1 MSDNHHKQHH
11 QRYEKASEKS
21 PPRLYLPDGTFID
34 IGADPGRSGRK
45 DKLPMRE
52 IDFERLPDGRLAEIV
67 EDPDDPKRT
76 LLVVGRDDSYEVVE
90 SIRCEKEILVP
101 ISRQDELLRSVTLPR
116 GVEAIRKRTEP
127 GFIQSDDLVSLIF
140 RFIQESIAT
149 DDLTVTMLTFFAV
162 STWFV
167 DRLTVAPY
175 LLVIGPPISGKTT
188 LLNVLGLFCRRPL
201 LVGDTSSAALY
212 RTQSRIHPTLLLDE
226 SATQIG
232 QSSSAQRHLL
242 RVGSTHQG
250 VARNGEIFDCFGAK
264 VITAL
269 EPPNDSALISRC
281 IPINMKIAIPQRRDL
296 GGAEVQAHVDK
307 IRQSLLRWRLNRWS
321 SIRPVTVPG
330 AESFSPRIQDLLSS
344 LAAAAPPATGPILLL
359 AYFKRIPEVVI
370 EDRRTLLK
378 RLLNSI
384 LSGMIHA
391 RINVTVDPTRS
402 AYALVKNLTNN
413 VNEELGLRGEQFQL
427 SPEEVG
433 HLLTALGL
441 TNRDRTNSGMRLWLD
456 SRSKMQI
463 HLNQKHLGQE
473 KLLMD
478 CGPQIEKCPLCEE
491 ILSLV

>member
-1 MSDNHHKQHH
+1 MS
-11 QRYEKASEKS
+11 
-21 PPRLYLPDGTFID
+21 
-34 IGADPGRSGRK
+34 
-45 DKLPMRE
+45 
-52 IDFERLPDGRLAEIV
+52 
-67 EDPDDPKRT
+67 
-76 LLVVGRDDSYEVVE
+76 
-90 SIRCEKEILVP
+90 
-101 ISRQDELLRSVTLPR
+101 
-116 GVEAIRKRTEP
+116 
-127 GFIQSDDLVSLIF
+127 
-140 RFIQESIAT
+140 
-149 DDLTVTMLTFFAV
+149 
-162 STWFV
+162 
-167 DRLTVAPY
+167 
-175 LLVIGPPISGKTT
+175 
-188 LLNVLGLFCRRPL
+188 
-201 LVGDTSSAALY
+201 
-212 RTQSRIHPTLLLDE
+212 
-226 SATQIG
+226 
-232 QSSSAQRHLL
+232 
-242 RVGSTHQG
+242 
-250 VARNGEIFDCFGAK
+250 EIFDCFGAK

-478 CGPQIEKCPLCEE
+478 CGPQIEKCPMCEE